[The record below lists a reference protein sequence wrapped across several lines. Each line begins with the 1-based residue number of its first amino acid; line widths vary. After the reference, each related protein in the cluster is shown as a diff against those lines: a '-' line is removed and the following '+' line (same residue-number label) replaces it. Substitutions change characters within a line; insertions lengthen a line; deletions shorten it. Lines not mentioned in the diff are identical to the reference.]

1 MGDLKLLPCP
11 FCGDAPTL
19 NDYTDAPAA
28 AWVLSHRNRQCPMSP
43 FILDF
48 PTGEAAVALWNRRST
63 PHTGGEA
70 DLRND
75 IARVAEGVIWKHS
88 DADAFQAQKC
98 AAMIVEAVLEI
109 LQPQGGR

>member
-1 MGDLKLLPCP
+1 MGDLKPCAH
-11 FCGDAPTL
+11 CGGNARLVQRNPVAMKLWHVQCDNCDSSQAGAL
-19 NDYTDAPAA
+19 SEEGAIAA
-28 AWVLSHRNRQCPMSP
+28 
-43 FILDF
+43 
-48 PTGEAAVALWNRRST
+48 WNRRST
-63 PHTGGEA
+63 HTGGEA